1 MFAALLLL
9 FAALSDDVAFL
20 RRYLPAADE
29 SRVTDA
35 YLATNATLAAE
46 ARRAA
51 PWCAEITD
59 ELYREYI
66 LPYSS
71 IGEDPDEWRPLF
83 RALFWPK
90 VKNCRTIG
98 EAAAILNACVYR
110 VLDVRYDTRRD
121 KPDQSPFH
129 SMRLHMASCTGLT
142 ILMIDAFRACG
153 IPARF
158 TGCNWTTIPGNHS
171 WLEYYEN
178 GAWHFFGD
186 PSGDKPAP
194 VDESWFTDYA
204 ALADET
210 SPRTRIYAAR
220 YSPAPDGTRFWST
233 WRGEDKPSSV
243 PAEDVTL
250 SYRRY
255 RAALSDS
262 RLAFVARGADRRR
275 IPTPFRLVLAGS
287 LEVIFEGSTYD
298 ESHDMNDHVVV
309 SRPAGSKVFVQLK
322 ASDTSYKTLGL
333 IEFTKTE
340 QLIDL
345 GAN

>member
-1 MFAALLLL
+1 MFALLLATL
-9 FAALSDDVAFL
+9 ATDLAFL
-20 RRYLPAADE
+20 KANLPADDIG
-29 SRVTDA
+29 RVTDA
-35 YLATNATLAAE
+35 YLTTNATLAAE
-46 ARRAA
+46 ARDAA
-51 PWCAEITD
+51 PWRAEITD

-71 IGEDPDEWRPLF
+71 IGEDPDNWRPLF
-83 RALFWPK
+83 RELFWPK
-90 VKNCRTIG
+90 VKDCRTIG
-98 EAAAILNACVYR
+98 EAAAILNACVYPT
-110 VLDVRYDTRRD
+110 VDVRYDTRRE

-142 ILMIDAFRACG
+142 IIMIDAFRACG

-158 TGCNWTTIPGNHS
+158 AGCNWTTIPGNHS

-220 YSPAPDGTRFWST
+220 YSPAPDSTRFWCT
-233 WRGEDKPSSV
+233 WRGEDKPSTV
-243 PAEDVTL
+243 PADDITAA
-250 SYRRY
+250 YRRY
-255 RAALSDS
+255 RAKLSDS
-262 RLAFVARGADRRR
+262 RLAFVARGAEHRRV
-275 IPTPFRLVLAGS
+275 PMPFRLILSGS
-287 LEVIFEGSTYD
+287 REVIFEGLTYD
-298 ESHDMNDHVVV
+298 ESHDMNDHVVI

-322 ASDTSYKTLGL
+322 EADDAYTTLGL
-333 IEFTKTE
+333 VEFTKE
-340 QLIDL
+340 QKLIDL